1 MLKTNTDTFIET
13 DIDMATQNKSK
24 SKYLDRVLVGSCY
37 DHPSTYD
44 VYSDGSNA
52 ADSGSKKGKN
62 NTKDPSNPV
71 EIDAQALQ
79 YIPEVTTYLTESKP
93 LIAGANPP
101 AGKIR
106 AVDLGAPWMESV
118 MVSILHINISLCI
131 YVYVFMFVLYS

>member
-1 MLKTNTDTFIET
+1 
-13 DIDMATQNKSK
+13 MATQNKSK

-52 ADSGSKKGKN
+52 ADSGLKKGKN
-62 NTKDPSNPV
+62 NPAKDPSNPV
-71 EIDAQALQ
+71 DIDAPALQ

-118 MVSILHINISLCI
+118 MVSILHINVSLGI
-131 YVYVFMFVLYS
+131 YVYVSVFVYMYS

>member
-1 MLKTNTDTFIET
+1 
-13 DIDMATQNKSK
+13 MATQNKSK
-24 SKYLDRVLVGSCY
+24 GKYLDRVLVGSCY

-52 ADSGSKKGKN
+52 ADSALKKGN
-62 NTKDPSNPV
+62 GSRDPSNPV
-71 EIDAQALQ
+71 EIDAKALQ

-93 LIAGANPP
+93 LIAGSNPP

-118 MVSILHINISLCI
+118 MVSILYINIYFVS
-131 YVYVFMFVLYS
+131 MFVCMFVSMILQYQFQD